1 MEDDIIPLDDA
12 LNQLFLSKNSNLT
25 LLQKPTMSAGAAR
38 GSQLIA
44 NDLYRTALG
53 LPEIGS
59 GNELTNQNLNQDFNI
74 PNIQSMMPPEMAAQS
89 AKEIEA
95 EIAERGITPSFEEI
109 LKANNISNDGA
120 PLSIRRHTGIYNFD
134 NPKVYRSQLESK
146 LKEYFK
152 NEGLITDEFDFGLRT
167 GPITERLEFR
177 DPRRGGQY
185 TVVDPIGGMDTLTG
199 DFLDISG
206 EAVTVAGE
214 VAGGIAGLP
223 TTSVSGPIGPAVTA
237 AAGAFAASYG
247 RLIIGYLNGDLP
259 EQITHQDIIQKAMS
273 DSGWAIAGGAGG
285 ALAYKLAR
293 PLYLKITGQTNL
305 PSKLE
310 DLDLDTFNKAHKMY
324 MNSDEAKILTQAGV
338 QPTVSQVAEFASKKA
353 ASDPSTSTLDAA
365 KFQNLASETAALE
378 SAAAKNPD
386 NLEASSIINPKM
398 SSIIAAQR
406 AVDEANLS
414 GSSLSKAEVKDLGGF
429 DAQKLGEN
437 ILNDLAIDK
446 AVAAKRHTDK
456 ALQLTNDLDDKIAQ
470 ALNITDDVDLDTFAF
485 NVQGVFQ
492 KYADD
497 GLKNLKDDYTELF
510 ESWSKATGVNLDDAV
525 AKPTFAISK
534 VKTLLKN
541 LENNILSNEL
551 TTEINLLKG
560 ILDNAVIG
568 GSDATRS
575 AAFKVKDMSIKEL
588 NDTVLTLRKIERK
601 AYSTLSKGGEAA
613 DAKLINEVTTVFEN
627 ERNRIMKNLSKDKD
641 IDITSQI
648 LSADDTYTDFMQS
661 VLNKKKSTIK
671 NILDSSKPKNIL
683 SLLKQPEFADS
694 KTLGNILQLPENANI
709 IYDLRNVLLQEYSE
723 KVFKRDNMGV
733 LAKVDRN
740 QHNVFMKKY
749 GKLMENYFPED
760 LLQTGIAAEP
770 RKIASIL
777 NDIIQNEKTALA
789 EVKTKFNLSDIRNP
803 DDVFN
808 ATWEVGLKD
817 RINNF
822 SKIKPILDNN
832 PSLKETYK
840 GFVLKDMFSA
850 QDQSLRTVNGIQTY
864 DPKVMLKYVD
874 DHKDQLKVLFG
885 RDYVNNVNALNKAID
900 TVLNEPKP
908 RSIFSQQTPLIG
920 FVRAYLG
927 VFTRPGRF
935 VTAIDILRKNAG
947 KDVLPKLLADPNKLA
962 ATIKLAKLTNMEKI
976 TSQEFGRIMSDVMLA
991 TNDQEVANIVSRT
1004 ASDLE
1009 QANLKEKGPSI
1020 VYPAL
1025 TEKALQLD
1033 YDL

>member
-1 MEDDIIPLDDA
+1 MADDIIPLDDA

-25 LLQKPTMSAGAAR
+25 LLQKPTMSAGQAR

-44 NDLYRTALG
+44 NDLYRSALG
-53 LPEIGS
+53 MPPIEGGQI
-59 GNELTNQNLNQDFNI
+59 D
-74 PNIQSMMPPEMAAQS
+74 PNIIDIGAGMPPEMAGQAG
-89 AKEIEA
+89 KEIEA
-95 EIAERGITPSFEEI
+95 EIAERGITPSFAEI

-120 PLSIRRHTGIYNFD
+120 PFSVRRHTGFYNFD

-152 NEGLITDEFDFGLRT
+152 NEGLITDKFDFGLRT
-167 GPITERLEFR
+167 GPITQRLEFR

-185 TVVDPIGGMDTLTG
+185 TVVDPFGGMDALTG
-199 DFLDISG
+199 DLLDISG

-214 VAGGIAGLP
+214 VVGGIAGLP
-223 TTSVSGPIGPAVTA
+223 TTPVTGPFGPALTA
-237 AAGAFAASYG
+237 AAGAFATTYG
-247 RLIIGYLNGDLP
+247 RLITGCLNGDLP

-273 DSGWAIAGGAGG
+273 DSGWALAGGAGG
-285 ALAYKLAR
+285 ALAYKIAR

-310 DLDLDTFNKAHKMY
+310 DLDLDTFNRAHKMY
-324 MNSDEAKILTQAGV
+324 MDSDEAQILTQAGV
-338 QPTVSQVAEFASKKA
+338 QPSVSQVAEFAAKKA
-353 ASDPSTSTLDAA
+353 AGDPSTSTLDAA
-365 KFQNLASETAALE
+365 RFQNLASETAALE
-378 SAAAKNPD
+378 TAAAKNPD
-386 NLEASSIINPKM
+386 NLEAASILNPKM
-398 SSIIAAQR
+398 ASVIAGQR
-406 AVDEANLS
+406 AVDEASLS
-414 GSSLSKAEVKDLGGF
+414 GSSLSKAEVKDLGGLE
-429 DAQKLGEN
+429 AQKLGEN

-446 AVAAKRHTDK
+446 AVAAKRHTDN
-456 ALQLTNDLDDKIAQ
+456 ALQLKNDLDDKITQ
-470 ALNITDDVDLDTFAF
+470 ALNITDDVDPDTFAY
-485 NVQGVFQ
+485 NVQSVFQ

-497 GLKNLKDDYTELF
+497 GLTDLKNNYTELF
-510 ESWSKATGVNLDDAV
+510 ESWSKATGVSLDDAV

-551 TTEINLLKG
+551 STEIGLLKG

-568 GSDATRS
+568 GSDAAKG

-613 DAKLINEVTTVFEN
+613 DAKLINDITTAFES
-627 ERNRIMKNLSKDKD
+627 ERNRIMKKLSKDKD

-661 VLNKKKSTIK
+661 VLNKKTSTIK
-671 NILDSSKPKNIL
+671 NILDSNKPQNIL
-683 SLLKQPEFADS
+683 KLLKQPQFADS
-694 KTLGNILQLPENANI
+694 KTLGNILKLPENADI
-709 IYDLRNVLLQEYSE
+709 LYDLRNLLLQEYSE

-733 LAKVDRN
+733 LAQVNKN
-740 QHNVFMKKY
+740 QHDLFMKKY
-749 GKLMENYFPED
+749 GKLMENYFPEE
-760 LLQTGIAAEP
+760 LLQTGIATAES
-770 RKIASIL
+770 RKAASIL
-777 NDIIQNEKTALA
+777 NDIIENEKIALA
-789 EVKTKFNLSDIRNP
+789 EVKEKFNLTSIRNP

-817 RINNF
+817 RITNF

-850 QDQSLRTVNGIQTY
+850 QDQNLRTINGIQTY

-874 DHKDQLKVLFG
+874 DHKDQLKALFG

-900 TVLNEPKP
+900 VVLNEPKP
-908 RSIFSQQTPLIG
+908 RSMFNRQTPLIG

-935 VTAIDILRKNAG
+935 VTAFDILRKNAG

-976 TSQEFGRIMSDVMLA
+976 TSQEFGRIMADVMFA
-991 TNDQEVANIVSRT
+991 TSDQEVANLISRT
-1004 ASDLE
+1004 ESDLE
-1009 QANLKEKGPSI
+1009 QQKLKEVGPDVI
-1020 VYPAL
+1020 FKNLL

>member
-1 MEDDIIPLDDA
+1 MADDIIPLDDA
-12 LNQLFLSKNSNLT
+12 LNQLFLSKNSNLS

-74 PNIQSMMPPEMAAQS
+74 PNMQSMMPPEMAAQS

-95 EIAERGITPSFEEI
+95 EIAERGITPSFAEI

-120 PLSIRRHTGIYNFD
+120 PLSIRRHTGFYNFD

-185 TVVDPIGGMDTLTG
+185 TVVDPIGGIDTVTG

-214 VAGGIAGLP
+214 VGGGIAGLP
-223 TTSVSGPIGPAVTA
+223 TTSVSGPIGPAVTS
-237 AAGAFAASYG
+237 AAGAFVASYG
-247 RLIIGYLNGDLP
+247 RLISGYLSGNLP

-310 DLDLDTFNKAHKMY
+310 DLDLDTFNNAHKMY
-324 MNSDEAKILTQAGV
+324 MNSDEAKILTKAGV
-338 QPTVSQVAEFASKKA
+338 QPSVSQVAEFASKKA

-378 SAAAKNPD
+378 STAAKNPD

-398 SSIIAAQR
+398 ASIIAGQR

-414 GSSLSKAEVKDLGGF
+414 GSSMSKAEVKDLGGF

-456 ALQLTNDLDDKIAQ
+456 ALQLKNDLDDKITQ

-485 NVQGVFQ
+485 NVQSVFQ

-525 AKPTFAISK
+525 AKPTFAVSK
-534 VKTLLKN
+534 VRTLLKN

-560 ILDNAVIG
+560 ILDNAQIG
-568 GSDATRS
+568 GSAVKG
-575 AAFKVKDMSIKEL
+575 AAVKIKDMSIKEL

-627 ERNRIMKNLSKDKD
+627 ERNRIMKKLSKGQDL
-641 IDITSQI
+641 DITSQI
-648 LSADDTYTDFMQS
+648 QSADDTYTDFMQS

-671 NILDSSKPKNIL
+671 NILDSNKPKNIL
-683 SLLKQPEFADS
+683 NLLKQPEFADS
-694 KTLGNILQLPENANI
+694 KTLGSILKLPENSNI
-709 IYDLRNVLLQEYSE
+709 IYDLRNVLLQEYSD
-723 KVFKRDNMGV
+723 KVFKKDNMGV

-740 QHNVFMKKY
+740 QHDVFMKKY
-749 GKLMENYFPED
+749 GKLMENYFPEE

-770 RKIASIL
+770 RKIASLL

-817 RINNF
+817 RITNF

-850 QDQSLRTVNGIQTY
+850 QDQNLRTVNGIQTY

-874 DHKDQLKVLFG
+874 DNKDQLKSLFG
-885 RDYVNNVNALNKAID
+885 RDYVNNINSLNKAID
-900 TVLNEPKP
+900 AVLNEPKP

-935 VTAIDILRKNAG
+935 VTAVDILRKNAG

-962 ATIKLAKLTNMEKI
+962 ATIKLARLTTTEKI

-991 TNDQEVANIVSRT
+991 TDNTEIANIVSRT
-1004 ASDLE
+1004 ESDLE
-1009 QANLKEKGPSI
+1009 QANLKEKSPSV

>member
-1 MEDDIIPLDDA
+1 MADDIIPLDDA
-12 LNQLFLSKNSNLT
+12 LNQLFLSKNSNLS

-59 GNELTNQNLNQDFNI
+59 GNELTNQNLNQNFNI
-74 PNIQSMMPPEMAAQS
+74 PNMQSMMPPEMAAQS

-95 EIAERGITPSFEEI
+95 EIAERGITPSFAEI

-120 PLSIRRHTGIYNFD
+120 PLSIRRHTGFYNFD

-185 TVVDPIGGMDTLTG
+185 TVVDPIGGIDTVTG

-214 VAGGIAGLP
+214 VGGGIAGLP
-223 TTSVSGPIGPAVTA
+223 TTSVSGPIGPAVTS
-237 AAGAFAASYG
+237 AAGAFVATYG
-247 RLIIGYLNGDLP
+247 RLITGYLNGDLP

-293 PLYLKITGQTNL
+293 PLFLKLTGQTNL

-310 DLDLDTFNKAHKMY
+310 DLDLDTFNNAHKMY

-338 QPTVSQVAEFASKKA
+338 QPSVSQVAEFASKKA

-378 SAAAKNPD
+378 STAAKNPD

-398 SSIIAAQR
+398 ASIIAGQR

-414 GSSLSKAEVKDLGGF
+414 GSSMSKAEVKDLGGF

-456 ALQLTNDLDDKIAQ
+456 ALQLKNDLDDKITQ

-485 NVQGVFQ
+485 NVQSVFQ

-534 VKTLLKN
+534 VRTLLKN

-560 ILDNAVIG
+560 ILDNAQIG
-568 GSDATRS
+568 GSAVKG
-575 AAFKVKDMSIKEL
+575 AAVKIKDMSIKEL

-627 ERNRIMKNLSKDKD
+627 ERNRIMKKLSKGQDL
-641 IDITSQI
+641 DITSQI
-648 LSADDTYTDFMQS
+648 QSADDTYTDFMQS

-671 NILDSSKPKNIL
+671 NILDSNKPKNIL
-683 SLLKQPEFADS
+683 NLLKQPEFADS
-694 KTLGNILQLPENANI
+694 KTLGSILKLPENSNI
-709 IYDLRNVLLQEYSE
+709 IYDLRNVLLQEYSD
-723 KVFKRDNMGV
+723 KVFKKDNMGV

-740 QHNVFMKKY
+740 QHDVFMKKY
-749 GKLMENYFPED
+749 GKLMENYFPEE

-770 RKIASIL
+770 RKIASLL

-817 RINNF
+817 RITNF

-832 PSLKETYK
+832 PSLKKTYK

-850 QDQSLRTVNGIQTY
+850 QDQNLRTVNGIQTY

-874 DHKDQLKVLFG
+874 DNKDQLKSLFG
-885 RDYVNNVNALNKAID
+885 RDYVNNINSLNKAID
-900 TVLNEPKP
+900 AVLNEPKP

-935 VTAIDILRKNAG
+935 VTAVDILRKNAG

-962 ATIKLAKLTNMEKI
+962 ATIKLARLTTMEKI

-991 TNDQEVANIVSRT
+991 TDNTEIANIVSRT
-1004 ASDLE
+1004 ESDLE
-1009 QANLKEKGPSI
+1009 QANLKEKSPSV